1 MTDQI
6 TTMELEKAAHNL
18 GRLSEY
24 VGVRCRWT
32 VATDGAS
39 AAEDARKS
47 TEAIAEIIGE
57 MTGGDIATPVGVKQ
71 PPELEPAGE
80 VSAGRL
86 TRFAEYLDQLR
97 RWFESHGGTELPSG
111 SEDATRSIQ
120 RSLAVTGDALR
131 LLLDPEAR
139 KPDPEPQA
147 TVESDPEM
155 LEAIEPGPL
164 TRDDL
169 GPVAEV
175 DTEARLILD
184 HTWQKPLLQKF
195 KEMLELTPKTRD
207 LLDAFIKDQGME
219 LNSHE
224 IRRLREKVQRWI
236 ELTPNG
242 RVLVLR
248 IGGLSGKPE
257 VYSSFQPL
265 EGPEETPEV
274 EKPVDD
280 NGDELR

>member
-18 GRLSEY
+18 ERLSEY

-131 LLLDPEAR
+131 LLLNPEAR

-147 TVESDPEM
+147 TVEPDPEF
-155 LEAIEPGPL
+155 LEAIGPGRL

>member
-6 TTMELEKAAHNL
+6 TTTELEKAAHNL
-18 GRLSEY
+18 ERLSEF

-32 VATDGAS
+32 LATGGAS
-39 AAEDARKS
+39 AAEDARKA

-57 MTGGDIATPVGVKQ
+57 MTGGNIATPVGVKQ

-97 RWFESHGGTELPSG
+97 RWFEAHGGKELPSG
-111 SEDATRSIQ
+111 SEDTTRAIQ

-131 LLLDPEAR
+131 LLLNPEAR

-147 TVESDPEM
+147 TVEPDPE
-155 LEAIEPGPL
+155 LVDAIEPEPL
-164 TRDDL
+164 TRGDL

-195 KEMLELTPKTRD
+195 KDMMELTPKTRD
-207 LLDAFIKDQGME
+207 MLDAFLKDQGME

-236 ELTPNG
+236 ELTPTG

-248 IGGLSGKPE
+248 ISGLSGKPD

-265 EGPEETPEV
+265 ESPEETSAA

-280 NGDELR
+280 D

>member
-1 MTDQI
+1 MTGQI
-6 TTMELEKAAHNL
+6 TTMELEKAALNL
-18 GRLSEY
+18 KRLSEF
-24 VGVRCRWT
+24 VGVRCRWA
-32 VATDGAS
+32 VATGGVS
-39 AAEDARKS
+39 AAEDARKA

-86 TRFAEYLDQLR
+86 TGFAEYLDQLR
-97 RWFESHGGTELPSG
+97 RWFESHGGTKLPSG

-131 LLLDPEAR
+131 LLLNPEAR

-147 TVESDPEM
+147 TVEPGPESQ
-155 LEAIEPGPL
+155 AAVEPGPL

-184 HTWQKPLLQKF
+184 HTRQKPLLQKF
-195 KEMLELTPKTRD
+195 KDMLELTPKTREM
-207 LLDAFIKDQGME
+207 LDAFVKDQGME

-248 IGGLSGKPE
+248 VSGLFGKPD

-265 EGPEETPEV
+265 ESLEETPEV

-280 NGDELR
+280 D

>member
-18 GRLSEY
+18 ERLSEY

-139 KPDPEPQA
+139 KPNPEPQA

-164 TRDDL
+164 TRNDL

-175 DTEARLILD
+175 DTKARLILD

-195 KEMLELTPKTRD
+195 KDMLELTPKTRD
-207 LLDAFIKDQGME
+207 LLDAFLKDQGME

-248 IGGLSGKPE
+248 ISGLSGKPD

-265 EGPEETPEV
+265 ESPEETPEA
-274 EKPVDD
+274 EKPVNDD
-280 NGDELR
+280 

>member
-6 TTMELEKAAHNL
+6 TTMELDKAAHNL
-18 GRLSEY
+18 ERLSEF

-32 VATDGAS
+32 VATGGAS
-39 AAEDARKS
+39 AAEDARKA

-97 RWFESHGGTELPSG
+97 RWFESHSGTELPSG

-131 LLLDPEAR
+131 LLLNPEAR
-139 KPDPEPQA
+139 KPDPKPQA
-147 TVESDPEM
+147 TVEPDPE
-155 LEAIEPGPL
+155 LLDAIEPEPL

-184 HTWQKPLLQKF
+184 HTRQKPLLQKF
-195 KEMLELTPKTRD
+195 KGMLGLTPKTRD
-207 LLDAFIKDQGME
+207 LLDAFIKEQGME

-248 IGGLSGKPE
+248 VSGLFGKPD

-265 EGPEETPEV
+265 ESLEDTPEV

-280 NGDELR
+280 D